1 MASKSEGSAKVTQTQ
16 ASDQLEFMGAFSGT
30 AFEVFSQ
37 ACLAYASCAAQ
48 LNGEL
53 MGFANTRMNRDVE
66 LSHALSKCDSWP
78 NAVGLQQDWAQ
89 QAMQEYMAEASKL
102 VELAS
107 KVASESWAPVY
118 ERADQA
124 LAELNKPA
132 S

>member
-16 ASDQLEFMGAFSGT
+16 ASDRLEYMGAFSGM

-37 ACLAYASCAAQ
+37 ACWAYASGVAQ

-78 NAVGLQQDWAQ
+78 NAVGLQQDWAR
-89 QAMQEYMAEASKL
+89 QATQEYLAEASKL
-102 VELAS
+102 MELAS
-107 KVASESWAPVY
+107 KVATESWEPAH